1 MMHEERVQAVIDFG
15 LTERQARF
23 VVLVLRHGGVCVPR
37 QYASFAGIAN
47 GGRRC
52 NAFFDRLVRRGY
64 AHEIGCVH
72 NRARLYHL
80 HHKPLYHAIGEATST
95 YRRRVS
101 PRLAVERLMMLDAVL
116 PMSNLDWLTTA
127 SEKAAY
133 AASLSD
139 ATGADGSRQQRDG
152 VGSGN
157 GPRFTSTFPIGRE
170 PDGRVVLVYLVT
182 EVWPERFR
190 RFLQDHVPLLRLA
203 PTWTLRL
210 AFPRPLDR
218 VYDTY
223 QAVISD
229 ELESPIHPGIL
240 HELQKYFEGRRRAA
254 HIPAHQRID
263 RASNAGPRFLQTSR
277 FDALYSRWLR
287 QGDAV
292 FEGPSSSIIAEAL
305 SNGHGRVES
314 VVLPHSYRHLSP
326 LVDQSASVP
335 DDPHVDGPRPR
346 PFRSHKAS
354 NNEALRNRNGK
365 PHQTMGHESDDSVE
379 GLRREPQGEPA
390 GPHALN
396 LGPQPP
402 FDDSTPT
409 ISEQLERD
417 WHRLNEWY
425 NQQTSQ
431 RVTP

>member
-1 MMHEERVQAVIDFG
+1 MTHEERVQAVIDFG
-15 LTERQARF
+15 FTERQARF

-72 NRARLYHL
+72 NRARLYHV

-101 PRLAVERLMMLDAVL
+101 PGLGIERLMMLDAVL
-116 PMSNLDWLTTA
+116 PISNLEWFTTA
-127 SEKAAY
+127 PEKAAY
-133 AASLSD
+133 VASVSTAAS
-139 ATGADGSRQQRDG
+139 ADGSRQQR
-152 VGSGN
+152 VSIGSAD
-157 GPRFTSTFPIGRE
+157 GPRFASTFPIGRE
-170 PDGRVVLVYLVT
+170 PDGRIMLVYLVT

-190 RFLQDHVPLLRLA
+190 RFLQDHVPWLRLA

-210 AFPRPLDR
+210 VFPRPLDR

-223 QAVISD
+223 QAVIRD
-229 ELESPIHPGIL
+229 ELESTIHPGIVR
-240 HELQKYFEGRRRAA
+240 ELQKYFEERRRAA
-254 HIPAHQRID
+254 HTPAHQRID
-263 RASNAGPRFLQTSR
+263 RASNVGPRFLQTR

-292 FEGPSSSIIAEAL
+292 FEAPSSSIIAEAL
-305 SNGHGRVES
+305 GDGRGRVES
-314 VVLPHSYRHLSP
+314 AVLPHSYRHLSP
-326 LVDQSASVP
+326 LVDQSVSVA
-335 DDPHVDGPRPR
+335 DDPHADGPRPR
-346 PFRSHKAS
+346 RFRSHKAS
-354 NNEALRNRNGK
+354 KNEALRIRNGK
-365 PHQTMGHESDDSVE
+365 PQQTISHESDDSVE
-379 GLRREPQGEPA
+379 GLRREPKGEPT

-396 LGPQPP
+396 PCPQPP

-409 ISEQLERD
+409 ISEQLER
-417 WHRLNEWY
+417 EWRERMEIY
-425 NQQTSQ
+425 KAQKAQ